1 MKTKTITKMYEYDGV
16 LYTSIREIIKE
27 QTEIGE
33 VKLQD
38 YINAH
43 YQATDVLNFTPT
55 NTAKTFKEFVI
66 NDIVASLEEQEMAYN
81 VIECDDIEIEVF
93 ELAKNLEVAE
103 EKEEEKLPAIYSLEA
118 EDGNITYYS
127 SLEKLKE
134 AIRTGLEAELK
145 DINATSSLYSNPEQT
160 KDQIKKELELLKT
173 AKNLAE
179 IKQVSGMYYI
189 NQIVID

>member
-1 MKTKTITKMYEYDGV
+1 MKTKTIAKMYEYDGV

-27 QTEIGE
+27 QTEIGA

-55 NTAKTFKEFVI
+55 DTEKTFEELVI
-66 NDIVASLEEQEMAYN
+66 NDIVASLEGQEMVYN
-81 VIECDDIEIEVF
+81 TIDCDDIEIEVF
-93 ELAKNLEVAE
+93 ELAENLEVVE